1 MDELDFFNANND
13 NALNTFCN
21 TLQNRL
27 GNNFVVNIVNGG
39 NIINGFQEFPR
50 ITIHHSVHDNISS
63 AVGIDH
69 NRNIVGAGATF
80 SIYNNNA
87 INNII
92 HFVQQDMMDFIN
104 NSMSQHWIN
113 NHQVEITQI
122 INMAPNFNMN
132 NLQNQNEQAY

>member
-1 MDELDFFNANND
+1 M
-13 NALNTFCN
+13 
-21 TLQNRL
+21 
-27 GNNFVVNIVNGG
+27 
-39 NIINGFQEFPR
+39 
-50 ITIHHSVHDNISS
+50 HDNISS

-92 HFVQQDMMDFIN
+92 HFVQQDMMNFIN